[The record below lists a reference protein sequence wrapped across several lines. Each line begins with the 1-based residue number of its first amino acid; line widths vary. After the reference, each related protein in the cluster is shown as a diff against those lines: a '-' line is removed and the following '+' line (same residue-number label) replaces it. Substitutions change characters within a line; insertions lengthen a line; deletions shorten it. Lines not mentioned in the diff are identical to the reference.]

1 VNSAVKKNLS
11 TGDESMNVK
20 TVGKMLCIA
29 TTMAMMAQSASAEMV
44 LKLGTVG
51 RLGMPIGDAI
61 DQALIP
67 TLAEV
72 SGGQMTIE
80 PHYRGSLCGEQ
91 ACGEQAN
98 QGLLQLWT
106 SSTANFGNFG
116 TSLSIFDLPYLFKT
130 VEDADRISS
139 EWLAEQQCAI
149 AAEESGHICLAVY
162 SSGGFRQLGNAL
174 RPIHVPSDME
184 GIKWRVTAS
193 PIEYTLIENWGAV
206 PVPYGWT
213 QLYQG
218 LQTGVVSGQYV
229 ATPWQHIAKLH
240 EVAQYFTEINGS
252 WSGNQLSMDKRQYDA
267 LSDQEREW
275 LHAAAD
281 AFAQQVQDLDR
292 QWVLDGETAIKAEIE
307 EWYTPTDDEIALWR
321 AGAIDAW
328 INAAGTFDPATAIR
342 VLEEQGMDDFI
353 AELQAAGAL

>member
-1 VNSAVKKNLS
+1 MSYQKFLKGAVIAFTMTMSVVGS
-11 TGDESMNVK
+11 TE
-20 TVGKMLCIA
+20 TI
-29 TTMAMMAQSASAEMV
+29 

-67 TLAEV
+67 TLEKA
-72 SGGQMTIE
+72 SGGEMTIE

-91 ACGEQAN
+91 TCGEQAN

-116 TSLSIFDLPYLFKT
+116 TALSIFDLPYIFKSI
-130 VEDADRISS
+130 EDADRISS
-139 EWLAEQQCAI
+139 EWLAKRQCEI
-149 AAEESGHICLAVY
+149 AAEESGHICLTVY
-162 SSGGFRQLGNAL
+162 SSGGFRQLGNAKK
-174 RPIHVPSDME
+174 PVHTPDDMK
-184 GIKWRVTAS
+184 GIKWRVTKS
-193 PIEYTLIENWGAV
+193 PIEYTLIKNWGAV
-206 PVPYGWT
+206 PVPYDWK

-229 ATPWQHIAKLH
+229 AIPWQHIAKLH
-240 EVAQYFTEINGS
+240 EVSKYYTEIGGS

-275 LHAAAD
+275 LHTAAD
-281 AFAQQVQDLDR
+281 AFAAQVSALDR
-292 QWVLDGETAIKAEIE
+292 KWVEDGVTAIKAEID
-307 EWYTPTDDEIALWR
+307 EWYTPTPEELAQWR

-328 INAAGTFDPATAIR
+328 INAKGTFEPEIAIR
-342 VLEEQGMDDFI
+342 VLEEQGMTDFI
-353 AELQAAGAL
+353 EQLKAAGAL